1 MENLDSLFNSDAA
14 IAGLGFGVLVI
25 IAIVAFVVHVL
36 VCLVP
41 FFMARKRGRSG
52 MLWFV
57 ISLCIGWL
65 WTVIILLIVGDTAE
79 KKINDMEKYYQK

>member
-1 MENLDSLFNSDAA
+1 MENFDSLFNSDAA
-14 IAGLGFGVLVI
+14 IAGLGFGVILIILI
-25 IAIVAFVVHVL
+25 IALILHVL
-36 VCLVP
+36 IGLVP
-41 FFMARKRGRSG
+41 FFMARNRGRSG
-52 MLWFV
+52 ILWFV